1 MRQWLI
7 DARKQKGMSQADMAK
22 AIKVSTPSYW
32 AYESGAACPKPDN
45 AKKIASVLGFPWTK
59 FYE

>member
-1 MRQWLI
+1 MELKNER
-7 DARKQKGMSQADMAK
+7 RKRLMSQTDLAK
-22 AIKVSTPSYW
+22 ATGLSRMSISRYENGTRRPSP
-32 AYESGAACPKPDN
+32 ET